1 MSALPSREPDPA
13 EEPGPARPPNKVP
26 LADIQGM
33 LAFYLQPRLEPPHPP
48 GNDPGDD
55 VSAVSPPIPIAP
67 AARQLERWI
76 RRFAQMA
83 AEVVGGDRPASQ
95 LVRWT
100 TKDVY
105 AELRYR
111 ASLTAR
117 SGAYDPGAGRNQPLR
132 PQIRRRSHVHAV
144 SDDIVEANVTVQFG
158 EGFRALALRFERR
171 GKDWICT
178 VLNFGLY
185 D

>member
-1 MSALPSREPDPA
+1 MSALPSREPDPE
-13 EEPGPARPPNKVP
+13 EEPGPPRPPNEVP
-26 LADIQGM
+26 LADVQGM
-33 LAFYLQPRLEPPHPP
+33 LGFDLQPRLDPPRPF
-48 GNDPGDD
+48 GDD
-55 VSAVSPPIPIAP
+55 PDDGDDAVSPPIPIVP
-67 AARQLERWI
+67 ADGHLRGWI
-76 RRFAQMA
+76 PQFAQKA

-117 SGAYDPGAGRNQPLR
+117 SGAYDPGTGRNQPIR
-132 PQIRRRSHVHAV
+132 PRVQRSHVYEV
-144 SDDIVEANVTVQFG
+144 SDDIVEANVTIKFG
-158 EGFRALALRFERR
+158 EGFRALAVRFERNSQ
-171 GKDWICT
+171 DWICT
-178 VLNFGLY
+178 VLNFGRY

>member
-13 EEPGPARPPNKVP
+13 EEPGPPRPSKKVP
-26 LADIQGM
+26 LADVQGM
-33 LAFYLQPRLEPPHPP
+33 FAFYLQPRLEPPRPP
-48 GNDPGDD
+48 GDESEDDD
-55 VSAVSPPIPIAP
+55 VVPPPIPIVP
-67 AARQLERWI
+67 AAEQLHSWVP
-76 RRFAQMA
+76 RFAQMA

-117 SGAYDPGAGRNQPLR
+117 SGAYDPGTGRNQPLR
-132 PQIRRRSHVHAV
+132 PRVQRSHVYKV
-144 SDDIVEANVTVQFG
+144 SDDISEANVTIQFG
-158 EGFRALALRFERR
+158 EGFRALAIRLERN
-171 GKDWICT
+171 GDDWICT
-178 VLNFGLY
+178 VLNFGRY